1 MNGMQIGFTEP
12 DLHRVA
18 PSEQQ
23 IERAQDKA
31 VEAAQQADQAIR
43 RNLLTAIA
51 LALGLGF
58 LFGVFTRR

>member
-1 MNGMQIGFTEP
+1 MSRLANKQN
-12 DLHRVA
+12 
-18 PSEQQ
+18 
-23 IERAQDKA
+23 ERAQDKT

-43 RNLLTAIA
+43 RNLLTAFA